1 MAPDIARL
9 EPYRPRCRAGV
20 GTLVAGH
27 QVAGRVTGPEPSA
40 PLWILLLTHY
50 RGRCSLRSTTGPAA
64 GGRGQ
69 YRVECFPIHPGF
81 TPPIPRKP
89 SAWRQQMIG
98 MTGKPGQ
105 LSPKD

>member
-1 MAPDIARL
+1 MVFLPCGRALATLPGWEKRRTPPSGGGGAPMIARL
-9 EPYRPRCRAGV
+9 QPYRPRCRAGV

-64 GGRGQ
+64 GRRRELRG
-69 YRVECFPIHPGF
+69 
-81 TPPIPRKP
+81 
-89 SAWRQQMIG
+89 
-98 MTGKPGQ
+98 
-105 LSPKD
+105 